1 MGNPQ
6 WDVLLV
12 GDGSGSGW
20 AHACG
25 WAATLICRRHQARR
39 FFYGGMDCG
48 SVNFA
53 ESMPYIQAITWY
65 DAHHG
70 KALLK
75 QLGML
80 RVHILTDSQ
89 VIAGW
94 GTKAMQGH
102 SELPR
107 KHIGLFSAMREYR
120 RLGYHCNFHWA
131 PRMTTELNWAAD
143 LMAGLTRREVIN
155 AGDQSYVV
163 GKDPAIRAAN
173 AIGNLTFFDPDT
185 EQPLDP
191 YAHNAS

>member
-1 MGNPQ
+1 MPKRSKQETRPETQTLQLLLNKMGNPQ
-6 WDVLLV
+6 WDVILV

-53 ESMPYIQAITWY
+53 ESMPYVQAITWY

-102 SELPR
+102 SEIPR

-131 PRMTTELNWAAD
+131 PRMTRVELGRGSN
-143 LMAGLTRREVIN
+143 GR
-155 AGDQSYVV
+155 
-163 GKDPAIRAAN
+163 
-173 AIGNLTFFDPDT
+173 
-185 EQPLDP
+185 P
-191 YAHNAS
+191 YSP